1 MLWIGV
7 RHTWTWIPSLTL
19 LKSLCVGLWASVP
32 TSPSL
37 CSHFKAKILG
47 ELPWWSSGWNSA
59 LSQKLKSKTKI
70 LKQTPSMAVYILRS
84 QKAWLSYIVT
94 VILGDS
100 SNHSGFSIL
109 IFIMEFLIVP
119 HMVGRYVYMNSENKC
134 LIWTLNEIM
143 PMLGRH

>member
-1 MLWIGV
+1 
-7 RHTWTWIPSLTL
+7 
-19 LKSLCVGLWASVP
+19 
-32 TSPSL
+32 
-37 CSHFKAKILG
+37 
-47 ELPWWSSGWNSA
+47 
-59 LSQKLKSKTKI
+59 
-70 LKQTPSMAVYILRS
+70 MAVYILRS

-143 PMLGRH
+143 PVLGRH